1 MNSNGIVCWGGFAP
15 EGLCSKKSD
24 SSKFRQQNNPI
35 SRTFKLFYN
44 EIKFATYIEA
54 ADALRPPNSLPL
66 NICRITMTKGG
77 KCYNFNDTA
86 LAIM

>member
-1 MNSNGIVCWGGFAP
+1 MNNSNGIAHWGDFAP

-24 SSKFRQQNNPI
+24 NSKLRQQNNPI

-54 ADALRPPNSLPL
+54 ADAFKTSKFTAPEYMQN
-66 NICRITMTKGG
+66 
-77 KCYNFNDTA
+77 YNDKRWQMLKF
-86 LAIM
+86 